1 MRRKL
6 SRMLLLPA
14 RRPESEPV
22 SGRPSSATAQP
33 ELHQLPPRPSISGGA
48 TQELG
53 CIDSAEYRPCARC
66 AALDL
71 GRRLD
76 WKAGQPRTWIA
87 LSHVLQQHDKACPY
101 CVFFRA
107 MLGPEAAAAGL
118 GDKFTPYLRMRLAF
132 ERVPG
137 IGERHELAKSV
148 LAEVVS
154 RNRALPRG
162 FIVKADS
169 EDDEDNKAQLRG
181 RLVPRM
187 LDVGLPRQW
196 LDHCRDAHVATCRR
210 PADTLVPGLR
220 VIDCVEGRIVFCAD
234 EFEYVTLSYVCEH
247 HNNDCQGDG
256 CTLPDTMST
265 VFTDAMTL
273 TMALGLRYLWI
284 DRFCLMPLP
293 ADERRRQ
300 TALMDDILDGA
311 ALTVVAASGSGEGDG
326 LAGVSVPRDPQLS
339 LKTETGLFTTTLL
352 KPNLDTA
359 SSAWAGCARTLQD
372 GLLSRRRLVL
382 GRSQAY
388 FQCRAMHC
396 VESVALP
403 LRLAPGI
410 DLGRV
415 FSDQHHPRRRPGAQI
430 GAFMARRPAKLDDRL
445 DAFAGVL
452 RAWSR
457 AEDGPVHHLVGLPLF
472 HPDSFVDVTVV
483 SQTDR
488 LAVALGWMP
497 DRAASATGVPSSACR
512 LLDGDPSVF
521 PSWTWLAWTLDDGRD
536 FHFNLA
542 EMGSIIDGVC
552 APPGMEMSIGFA
564 TGAVLSWEIDGEAL
578 GRRPEPV
585 RFLRLDTFCADLTLT
600 PNLTLDREARGLTPQ
615 ARLAIEAWAL
625 AASPP
630 IERSHRLVLVLL
642 SGRGWR
648 WGGAA
653 TALVCRHRGWDPAQ
667 HLVRLGAVPV
677 EHAGLG
683 AEGTAAITTTIT
695 TATIYQHSRASL
707 LHHHHNS

>member
-22 SGRPSSATAQP
+22 SGRRSSATAQP

-53 CIDSAEYRPCARC
+53 CIDSAAEEYRLCARC

-71 GRRLD
+71 GRMLD
-76 WKAGQPRTWIA
+76 WKSGQPRAWIA
-87 LSHVLQQHDKACPY
+87 LSHVLQQADSACPY

-118 GDKFTPYLRMRLAF
+118 GDKFTPYLRIRLAF
-132 ERVPG
+132 ERLPG

-154 RNRALPRG
+154 RNRSLPRG

-169 EDDEDNKAQLRG
+169 DDDDDDKPQLRG

-187 LDVGLPRQW
+187 LDVGLPRRW

-220 VIDCVEGRIVFCAD
+220 VIDCMERRIVFCAD
-234 EFEYVTLSYVCEH
+234 EFEYVTLSYVCEG
-247 HNNDCQGDG
+247 NNNSNDCQDDG

-273 TMALGLRYLWI
+273 TLSIGLRYLWI

-300 TALMDDILDGA
+300 TAMMDDILHGA

-326 LAGVSVPRDPQLS
+326 LAGVSVPRHPQLS

-352 KPNLDTA
+352 RPNLETA
-359 SSAWAGCARTLQD
+359 SSSWAGCARTLQD

-382 GRSQAY
+382 GPSQAY
-388 FQCRAMHC
+388 FQCQAMHC

-403 LRLAPGI
+403 LGLAPGV

-415 FSDQHHPRRRPGAQI
+415 FADQNHPRRRPGAQI
-430 GAFMARRPAKLDDRL
+430 GAFMARRPARLDDRL

-452 RAWSR
+452 RAWAR
-457 AEDGPVHHLVGLPLF
+457 ADDGPVHHLVGLPLF
-472 HPDSFVDVTVV
+472 HPDSFVDVAVV

-488 LAVALGWMP
+488 LAVGLGWMP
-497 DRAASATGVPSSACR
+497 DRAASTTGVSWSSCR
-512 LLDGDPSVF
+512 LLLDGDSPAF
-521 PSWTWLAWTLDDGRD
+521 PSWTWLAWTLDDGRH

-542 EMGSIIDGVC
+542 ETGSIIDGVC
-552 APPGMEMSIGFA
+552 APPGMEISVGFS
-564 TGAVLSWEIDGEAL
+564 TGAVLSWEIDGDAL

-585 RFLRLDTFCADLTLT
+585 RFLRLHTFCADLSLA
-600 PNLTLDREARGLTPQ
+600 PDLSLDRQQEPGLTPQ
-615 ARLAIEAWAL
+615 ARLAIESWAL

-630 IERSHRLVLVLL
+630 TDGSRRLVLVLL

-648 WGGAA
+648 FGGAA
-653 TALVCRHRGWDPAQ
+653 TALVCRHAGWHPGRP
-667 HLVRLGAVPV
+667 LVRLGVVPV
-677 EHAGLG
+677 EHRGLVV
-683 AEGTAAITTTIT
+683 AEGSAGVV
-695 TATIYQHSRASL
+695 L
-707 LHHHHNS
+707 LGMGGG